1 MSDYRT
7 RIIETRDLS
16 DDDLDDMSSLYLS
29 HYDGCT
35 ETQMRADL
43 STKREVILLYS
54 GPTIVG
60 FTTIQVYEHTWNNQR
75 IRIVY
80 SGDTVVD
87 RAHWGQQ
94 ALAFCWISR
103 INEIKRENPAL
114 PLYWFVIVKG
124 HRTFKYLPTFG
135 KSFYPHWSIDR
146 SDLKPLADHLALDK
160 FGDLYNCKTG
170 VVEYDESQG
179 HLKKEIAHPTKEEMN
194 KESVRFFLTKNPGY
208 LHGHELVCICELEDE
223 NMKPFTKRVFQK
235 ACNAHSVAET
245 F

>member
-1 MSDYRT
+1 MSKYRT
-7 RIIETRDLS
+7 SIKSI
-16 DDDLDDMSSLYLS
+16 DDLDDDIRRKMLMLYLN

-35 ETQMRADL
+35 EAQMLADL
-43 STKREVILLYS
+43 SDKREAIILYFS
-54 GPTIVG
+54 SEIVG
-60 FTTIQVYEHTWNNQR
+60 FTTIQVYEREWLNQQ

-94 ALAFCWISR
+94 TLANHWISR
-103 INEIKRENPAL
+103 IAQIKFERPEL
-114 PLYWFVIVKG
+114 PLYWFVIIKG

-170 VVEYDESQG
+170 IVEYDESQG

-194 KESVRFFLTKNPGY
+194 KESVRFFLSRNPGY
-208 LHGHELVCICELEDE
+208 LDGHELVCICELEDE
-223 NMKPFTKRVFQK
+223 NMKPFTKRVFRK
-235 ACNAHSVAET
+235 ACNAHTMAET